1 MWIGVNSASEWVY
14 HIGLNGDIMGY
25 NGIYQWVNDGDRMEW
40 IYIYRGYNSDIIDV
54 MGWIVVT
61 SLWPHWKHVYGK

>member
-1 MWIGVNSASEWVY
+1 MWIGVNGASEWVY

-40 IYIYRGYNSDIIDV
+40 IYIYNGDIIR
-54 MGWIVVT
+54 I
-61 SLWPHWKHVYGK
+61 